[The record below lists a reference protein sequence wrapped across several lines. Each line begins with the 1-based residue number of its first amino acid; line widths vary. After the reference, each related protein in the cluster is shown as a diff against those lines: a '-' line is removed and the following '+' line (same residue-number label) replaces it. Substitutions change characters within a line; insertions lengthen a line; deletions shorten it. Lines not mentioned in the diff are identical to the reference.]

1 MAMQMVV
8 PRQGDAMLIR
18 ALETERSPANIIR
31 TEFDEWVGYN
41 KQSLIDAE
49 IIGYVSPEEEMDG
62 HRGLLNVTGL
72 QRLHSGAIW
81 QQRAMF
87 EEMKLAIEQFNPGFL
102 AFFNDRLTQNKLP
115 VLV

>member
-87 EEMKLAIEQFNPGFL
+87 ETMRKTLDEMVPGFGMKLANALKANNLPAL
-102 AFFNDRLTQNKLP
+102 A
-115 VLV
+115 